1 MELRILLRALV
12 RRWWLVVPV
21 FLITF
26 GSALVFTVAQRP
38 VYASSSTLLVAP
50 SGAFDDVLSAMATLS
65 RQPEIAETYAQIAN
79 SRTIRRTAAD
89 DLDISPSQQQQMQ
102 LESKLI
108 PGANILELTV
118 RSPDAELARTYNDA
132 VAAALVAYT
141 SDVSETFELVTLDP
155 ANATSTPVSPNVPV
169 SIVLGLGVAT
179 VLALGL
185 GISADLI
192 QPARRVRANLE
203 MLDRESIA
211 YSEPFFMLRL
221 RQEMSRAGRSGS
233 QLVVALINMNHG
245 GVLGDVSPNARREA
259 LRRLAGMLDSHLR
272 IEDINARIGPD
283 IFALLLP
290 DTTEREAVGMIE
302 ALRRRMAV
310 PTVGVED
317 HGDQIHVQP
326 AAGLVE
332 FRGESTSAEELLE
345 QARSALRDAET
356 IPVGKTQAF
365 STLRPA

>member
-1 MELRILLRALV
+1 MELRVFLRALV

-21 FLITF
+21 FLIAF
-26 GSALVFTVAQRP
+26 GSSLVFTVAQRP
-38 VYASSSTLLVAP
+38 IYASSSTLLVAP
-50 SGAFDDVLSAMATLS
+50 SGGFDDVLSAVATLS

-79 SRTIRRTAAD
+79 SRTVRRAAID
-89 DLDISPSQQQQMQ
+89 ALSLDAGQQQLVQ
-102 LESKLI
+102 LESNLI
-108 PGANILELTV
+108 PGANVLELTV
-118 RSPDAELARTYNDA
+118 RSPDPELARTYNDA
-132 VAAALVAYT
+132 VAEALVDYT
-141 SDVSETFELVTLDP
+141 SSVSQTFELQVLDN
-155 ANATSTPVSPNVPV
+155 ANPTTTPVSPNVPV
-169 SIVLGLGVAT
+169 SVALGLGVAS
-179 VLALGL
+179 VLAVGL
-185 GISADLI
+185 GISAELI
-192 QPARRVRANLE
+192 QPGRRVRANLE

-245 GVLGDVSPNARREA
+245 GVLGDVSPRARREA
-259 LRRLAGMLDSHLR
+259 LRRLAGMLESHLR

-283 IFALLLP
+283 LFALLLP
-290 DTTEREAVGMIE
+290 DTTEREAVGTIE
-302 ALRRRMAV
+302 AIRRRIAV

-317 HGDQIHVQP
+317 HGQQIHVQP

-332 FRGESTSAEELLE
+332 FRGEATRAEELLE
-345 QARSALRDAET
+345 QARSALRDAES